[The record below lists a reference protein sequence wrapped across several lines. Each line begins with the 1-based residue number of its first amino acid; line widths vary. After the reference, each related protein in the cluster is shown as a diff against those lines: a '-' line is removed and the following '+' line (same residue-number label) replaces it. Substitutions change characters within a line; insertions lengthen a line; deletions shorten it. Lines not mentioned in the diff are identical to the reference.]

1 MAVNNADYMVDI
13 RDEQQ
18 IPNQQKKSHTWRTEL
33 WDFIKTLLIFYI
45 LYFFVRTYIAQPF
58 LVKGRSMEQTFSDG
72 DYLIVDQLSYS
83 FSEPKRFEVVVFHTE
98 FIPGG
103 SVNEYYIKRVIG
115 LPGDRI
121 VVKEGSVF
129 LYEQN
134 DSTAVKLDEKY
145 LIDGLKTLSNAPVD
159 VVLKDNEYFVLG
171 DNRGNSSDSRYWG
184 PVNKKYIL
192 GKPLIRLFPFNEMSI
207 FTKEEFIGNK

>member
-1 MAVNNADYMVDI
+1 MVEGQDT
-13 RDEQQ
+13 EQTQ
-18 IPNQQKKSHTWRTEL
+18 NQGQKSHVWRNEL
-33 WDFIKTLLIFYI
+33 WDFVKTLLIFYV
-45 LYFFVRTYIAQPF
+45 LYFVMRTYIAQPF

-72 DYLIVDQLSYS
+72 DYLIVDQLSYN
-83 FSEPKRFEVVVFHTE
+83 FTEPKRFEVVVFHTE

-103 SVNEYYIKRVIG
+103 NVNEYYIKRVIG

-121 VVKEGSVF
+121 VVKEGGVF
-129 LYEQN
+129 LYEKN
-134 DSTAVKLDEKY
+134 GPVATKLDEKY
-145 LIDGLKTLSNAPVD
+145 LIEGIKTLANTPID

-192 GKPLIRLFPFNEMSI
+192 GKPLVRLFPLNEMAI
-207 FTKEEFIGNK
+207 FTSEKFIGNN